1 MQTVYSIFLDS
12 MINALITQG
21 ENQNLEIRCGSLSCS
36 LFCSQYKQYEN
47 FNFASE
53 KITSKTALGDYSEK
67 TFASTRSATEVSSE
81 IKKFSS
87 TA

>member
-12 MINALITQG
+12 MINVLITQG

-67 TFASTRSATEVSSE
+67 NICINKNCHRSFV
-81 IKKFSS
+81 
-87 TA
+87 